1 MDKQIALIGESL
13 GHAVSVSRRARKMKQ
28 ADLASQ
34 VGIGMNTMVEIEK
47 GSTTVQFGYYLK
59 VFCALGMEDTFKP
72 IINLMSDE
80 TAIQSMSALL
90 PKRVAGKRKSR
101 YRHQD

>member
-1 MDKQIALIGESL
+1 MDKQVAKISESL
-13 GHAVSVSRRARKMKQ
+13 GYAVSVSRRARKMKQ

-47 GSTTVQFGYYLK
+47 GSTTVQFGTYLK

-72 IINLMSDE
+72 IINLISDE
-80 TAIQSMSALL
+80 AAIQSMSVLL
-90 PKRVAGKRKSR
+90 PKRVAGKRRSSHH
-101 YRHQD
+101 HQD